1 MILPINPTKQVTVVP
16 AVPAQTVEASELS
29 IVTISDNTVDSVKA
43 VVNVEGY
50 DLVLTLWDSN
60 TVPTYTQ
67 IGNWTQDQAN
77 ARILE
82 LI

>member
-1 MILPINPTKQVTVVP
+1 MILPINPPKQVTVTP
-16 AVPAQTVEASELS
+16 AVPAQTVEASELT
-29 IVTISDNTVDSVKA
+29 IVTISDNTVDNVKA
-43 VVNVEGY
+43 VVNVDGY
-50 DLVLTLWDSN
+50 DLVLILWDS
-60 TVPTYTQ
+60 TTTPTYTQ

>member
-1 MILPINPTKQVTVVP
+1 MILPINPPKQVTVTP
-16 AVPAQTVEASELS
+16 AVPAKTVEASELT
-29 IVTISDNTVDSVKA
+29 IVTISDNTVDNVTA
-43 VVNVEGY
+43 VVNVDGY
-50 DLVLTLWDSN
+50 DLVLILWGDD